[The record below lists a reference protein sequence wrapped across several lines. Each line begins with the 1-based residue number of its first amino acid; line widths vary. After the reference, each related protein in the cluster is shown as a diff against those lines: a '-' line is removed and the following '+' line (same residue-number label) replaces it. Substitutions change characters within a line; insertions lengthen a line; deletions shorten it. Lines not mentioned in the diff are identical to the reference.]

1 VTKKRSVDHATP
13 AELGGEKMNLIESLA
28 VLAASLALLFFG
40 RGRDDTHPI
49 IRKFPWVVGQMF
61 AMTILW
67 LFAAGLM
74 GVAVNLNWLR

>member
-1 VTKKRSVDHATP
+1 
-13 AELGGEKMNLIESLA
+13 MNLIESLA
-28 VLAASLALLFFG
+28 IVAASLALLFFG

-74 GVAVNLNWLR
+74 GIAVNLNWLR